1 MVPFRPDTSQRD
13 RVPADLNRFTY
24 EVDPATVSSQ
34 SIDTVR
40 VLIYLYSYLTFI
52 SDFSDVEV
60 LRNWFFIPMIPST
73 TVLLLQIVII
83 PFSRC
88 VSVVKTI
95 FVCSK
100 LSKMEL
106 RFDIQILLICLWNFA
121 STLASDVGADL
132 WGIEQCRDAGFSSAN
147 LLCSS
152 CKGEARVVY
161 LCVSL
166 HFVHSTQSHAFEI
179 YPFSQIYLNLG

>member
-1 MVPFRPDTSQRD
+1 
-13 RVPADLNRFTY
+13 
-24 EVDPATVSSQ
+24 
-34 SIDTVR
+34 
-40 VLIYLYSYLTFI
+40 
-52 SDFSDVEV
+52 
-60 LRNWFFIPMIPST
+60 MIHST

-166 HFVHSTQSHAFEI
+166 HFVHSTQSHAFQI
-179 YPFSQIYLNLG
+179 YPFSQTYLNLGWTRWSHLVRNVAKTIQEATSRLRSTPPLVSSSAGKLRMLFMQLKRE